1 MAKSG
6 ALAIHQLFQSVKS
19 STPRLTLP
27 SSCFFPLG
35 DASPSRMDQ
44 VHVRRF
50 TTGNKKDDDVR
61 QRVSIVG
68 EMLELL
74 WAPPL
79 EREEL
84 AGLNGRY
91 LAADGAVV
99 LFVIWLP
106 EQLVSPT
113 DDRFDIRK
121 IGEPRLQETVGGK
134 QPERTVW
141 VTPQLN
147 IIVQNSI
154 HTDLSFALVWIGVD

>member
-1 MAKSG
+1 
-6 ALAIHQLFQSVKS
+6 
-19 STPRLTLP
+19 
-27 SSCFFPLG
+27 
-35 DASPSRMDQ
+35 MDQ

-61 QRVSIVG
+61 QRVGIVG

-79 EREEL
+79 EREKL
-84 AGLNGRY
+84 VWLNGRY

-106 EQLVSPT
+106 EQLVSPS

-121 IGEPRLQETVGGK
+121 TGEPRLEKALGG
-134 QPERTVW
+134 EHLECTMR
-141 VTPQLN
+141 VTP
-147 IIVQNSI
+147 
-154 HTDLSFALVWIGVD
+154 